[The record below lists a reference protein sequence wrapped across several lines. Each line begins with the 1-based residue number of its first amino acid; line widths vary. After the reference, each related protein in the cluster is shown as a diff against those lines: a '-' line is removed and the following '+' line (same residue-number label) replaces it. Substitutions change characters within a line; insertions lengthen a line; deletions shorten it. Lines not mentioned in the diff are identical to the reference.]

1 MKGLE
6 EVIDN
11 TMNIVIISNWL
22 SILTKLKT
30 TDILEFNVV
39 LLTRPINTFAKL
51 INKVEQINTWNQS
64 QSNQASTL

>member
-30 TDILEFNVV
+30 TDILELNVV
-39 LLTRPINTFAKL
+39 LLTKSINTFAKL
-51 INKVEQINTWNQS
+51 INKVEQINTWNQI

>member
-22 SILTKLKT
+22 PILTKLKT